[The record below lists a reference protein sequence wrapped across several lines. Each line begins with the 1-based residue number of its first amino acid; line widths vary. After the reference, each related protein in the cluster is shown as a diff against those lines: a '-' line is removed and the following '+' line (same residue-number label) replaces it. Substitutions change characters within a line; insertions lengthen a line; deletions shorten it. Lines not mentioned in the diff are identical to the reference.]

1 MISNWKLL
9 KCTTSFLV
17 VSSWGVVASASFL
30 DNDFWCRTYGCAVV
44 HDGQNFDIYD
54 NFIFATNTCCVANG
68 TQMIPDSA
76 VFGDFNLTGS
86 LTKHTG
92 PNSSQGMVMGI
103 TQNGTTISQALNDDG
118 DGYLDAGDDFGG
130 VFSMGPRTD
139 ILLDGPGKSYSH
151 SFFITS
157 RNTRFSLRA
166 QASIASATDDFAGS
180 ISLSDIQI
188 DAARTRRGN
197 DAGFRFGRRAT
208 TRRVTVVNG
217 INDLGDLKASP
228 TKMFDFRR
236 FGGVRRRNGDLN
248 EQTIRL
254 DFLYTMPD
262 YDMSMGVGS
271 FNIDMVFDLYKE
283 P

>member
-1 MISNWKLL
+1 MHKGRKLL
-9 KCTTSFLV
+9 KIAASFIAI
-17 VSSWGVVASASFL
+17 SGWQITANASFL

-54 NFIFATNTCCVANG
+54 NFIFATNSCCVANG
-68 TQMIPDSA
+68 TQMIPDSS
-76 VFGDFNLTGS
+76 VFGQFNLTDS
-86 LTKHTG
+86 LTKHVG
-92 PNSSQGMVMGI
+92 PTAAQGMVIGI
-103 TQNGTTISQALNDDG
+103 TQNGNTISQALNDDG
-118 DGYLDAGDDFGG
+118 DGYLDAGDNFGG
-130 VFSMGPRTD
+130 VFSMGSLTD
-139 ILLDGPGKSYSH
+139 IMLDGPGKAYSH

-166 QASIASATDDFAGS
+166 QASIANSTDDFAS
-180 ISLSDIQI
+180 TVSLDDIKI

-197 DAGFRFGRRAT
+197 DDGFNFGRRAT
-208 TRRVTVVNG
+208 TSRVTVVNSV
-217 INDLGDLKASP
+217 NDLGDLQSVP
-228 TKMFDFRR
+228 TKMFEFDR
-236 FGGVRRRNGDLN
+236 FAGIRRRNGDLN

-271 FNIDMVFDLYKE
+271 LNIDVVFDLYKE